1 MFCWLSSLSFVVI
14 LNDVILGLAV
24 MLWRIFNNC
33 EPRELFWDLPPH
45 GFQNKQQQIFHLQQ
59 SNRERRGTFSFCNR
73 LNDIIPL
80 LSDKQL
86 NENEPETKRIFKPKN
101 LETLSDKCDI
111 F

>member
-1 MFCWLSSLSFVVI
+1 VNFGNSF
-14 LNDVILGLAV
+14 GT
-24 MLWRIFNNC
+24 
-33 EPRELFWDLPPH
+33 
-45 GFQNKQQQIFHLQQ
+45 FHLTDFKT
-59 SNRERRGTFSFCNR
+59 SNNKSSTYNNQIRERRGTFSFCNR

-111 F
+111 FLTLTIIFLNHDDSVP